1 MSENPKHY
9 KMISND
15 SIYVTTDDRYKE
27 IWPYQITIFNDL
39 YLQQL
44 WLSLVVEY
52 KHVFKKISLTPK
64 VRFVIPIYD
73 AHKMIEK
80 EQENL
85 FNIIT
90 ELETDNRFLFNFF
103 AQDFQEFKFKNAD
116 LNLLLHNAVTINY
129 LEFALHNQISYTKN
143 QIKPENLFDTLQRI
157 KEESS
162 SAKEQFLTPDDLIKK
177 NNLLI
182 KLQHLITD
190 RRVTYKAY
198 QILQQLFFEDF
209 ELFKKFITNPNQNNE
224 SWSLFEKPEYPLLC
238 QKYGKT
244 EIKYL
249 IDQYLT

>member
-9 KMISND
+9 KMIAKD
-15 SIYVTTDDRYKE
+15 SIYITTNDRYKE
-27 IWPYQITIFNDL
+27 IWPYQIKIFNDP

-44 WLSLVVEY
+44 WLNLVVEY

-85 FNIIT
+85 FKMIT
-90 ELETDNRFLFNFF
+90 ELEKDNCFLFNFF
-103 AQDFQEFKFKNAD
+103 AQDFQEFKCKNTD
-116 LNLLLHNAVTINY
+116 LNLLLHNAVTISH
-129 LEFALHNQISYTKN
+129 LEFGLHNQISYTKN
-143 QIKPENLFDTLQRI
+143 QIKPENLVDTLQRI
-157 KEESS
+157 EEENAREKE
-162 SAKEQFLTPDDLIKK
+162 KFLTQNDLIKK
-177 NNLLI
+177 NNLLMR
-182 KLQHLITD
+182 LQELVND

-209 ELFKKFITNPNQNNE
+209 ELFKKFITNSNQNDENK
-224 SWSLFEKPEYPLLC
+224 SLFEKPEYPLLC
-238 QKYGKT
+238 QKYGET

-249 IDQYLT
+249 TNQYLA

>member
-15 SIYVTTDDRYKE
+15 SIYITTNDRYKE
-27 IWPYQITIFNDL
+27 IRPYQITIFNNP

-44 WLSLVVEY
+44 WLHLMIKY
-52 KHVFKKISLTPK
+52 KHVFKRISLTPK
-64 VRFVIPIYD
+64 VRFVIPIYN
-73 AHKMIEK
+73 AHQMVEK

-90 ELETDNRFLFNFF
+90 ELEQDNRFLFNFF
-103 AQDFQEFKFKNAD
+103 AQDFQEFKFKNTD
-116 LNLLLHNAVTINY
+116 LNLLLHNAVKINH
-129 LEFALHNQISYTKN
+129 LEFGLHNQMSYTKN

-157 KEESS
+157 EEES
-162 SAKEQFLTPDDLIKK
+162 AWTKEPFLTPDDLIKK

-182 KLQHLITD
+182 RLQQLITD

-209 ELFKKFITNPNQNNE
+209 ELFKKFITNSNQNDENK
-224 SWSLFEKPEYPLLC
+224 SLFEKPEYPLLC
-238 QKYGKT
+238 QKYGET

-249 IDQYLT
+249 INQYLT